1 MDCVW
6 YLIEVNWAELHYPT
20 QPVDRGGTYFGKKA
34 ALFLYS
40 CTTQWKALQKW
51 KLSITNIIPFNL

>member
-20 QPVDRGGTYFGKKA
+20 QPVDRGGTYFGKKQPCFSTPVQ
-34 ALFLYS
+34 LNEKY
-40 CTTQWKALQKW
+40 
-51 KLSITNIIPFNL
+51 

>member
-34 ALFLYS
+34 ALFFYS
-40 CTTQWKALQKW
+40 CTTQWKALK
-51 KLSITNIIPFNL
+51 KMKAFNH